1 MVSLKEIASRC
12 KVSTATVSK
21 ALNNH
26 SDISEVT
33 KAKIQKVAREMGYF
47 PNAAARSLKTNR
59 TYNIGVLFEDEAS
72 SGLTH
77 EYFAHILQH
86 FKTAVEEKGYDLT
99 FINKNI
105 GDYKSMTYYEHCLYR
120 NFDGV
125 IIACIDFE
133 DPEVIELING
143 KIPVVTVDYIFNNRS
158 AILSNNA
165 DGIEQLVGYIC
176 NQGHEKIA
184 FIHGK
189 DSAVTKERVGSFFR
203 STSKRGITIPDEYI
217 KECPYLDSDGAAKA
231 TKELLG
237 LSNTP
242 TCIMYPDDFAALG
255 GIMAIREM
263 GYKIPEDISVAGYDG
278 LSLSRAISPK
288 LTTLVQDTKSI
299 GDMAAKK
306 LIREI
311 ETPSIA
317 FAERVT
323 IKGSLQKGET
333 VKSFKN

>member
-12 KVSTATVSK
+12 NVSTATVSK

-26 SDISEVT
+26 SDIGEVT

-86 FKTAVEEKGYDLT
+86 FKTAVEAKGYDLT

-105 GDYKSMTYYEHCLYR
+105 GHYKSMSYYEHCLYR

-125 IIACIDFE
+125 IIACIDFD

-165 DGIEQLVGYIC
+165 HGIDQLVGYIC
-176 NQGHEKIA
+176 DRGHEKIA
-184 FIHGK
+184 FIHGQ
-189 DSAVTKERVGSFFR
+189 DSAVTKERIGSFYR
-203 STSKRGITIPDEYI
+203 TTARRGFTIPDYYI
-217 KECPYLDSDGAAKA
+217 RECAYLDSEGAAKV
-231 TKELLG
+231 TKELLQ
-237 LSNTP
+237 LSDKP
-242 TCIMYPDDFAALG
+242 TCIMYPDDFTALG

-263 GYKIPEDISVAGYDG
+263 GYKIPDDISVAGYDG
-278 LSLSRAISPK
+278 LKLSRAISPK
-288 LTTLVQDTKSI
+288 LTTLVQDTQSM
-299 GDMAAKK
+299 GSMAAKY

-311 ETPSIA
+311 ENPNIA
-317 FAERVT
+317 YPERIT
-323 IKGSLQKGET
+323 IKGSLQEGET
-333 VKSFKN
+333 IKFIK